1 MRSTAPGRKDGN
13 PPVLVHLA
21 VAPAPS
27 GAEAALEAATLRR
40 YLDHAA
46 SGSAGTEEEVRSGG
60 IWSGLV

>member
-1 MRSTAPGRKDGN
+1 
-13 PPVLVHLA
+13 